1 MLKGLKKVIK
11 RYSLDESK
19 FLDFAKK
26 NKEKYGLIEFKDDYL
41 IQSWNLP
48 LMINDFKKTLNPV
61 EKKSPKNLDGKKK

>member
-11 RYSLDESK
+11 RYSLDETK
-19 FLDFAKK
+19 LLDFAKK
-26 NKEKYGLIEFKDDYL
+26 NKEKYGLIEFKDDFL

-48 LMINDFKKTLNPV
+48 LMINDFNKTLNPV

>member
-11 RYSLDESK
+11 RYSLDETK

>member
-1 MLKGLKKVIK
+1 MLKGLKKVINK
-11 RYSLDESK
+11 YSLDETK
-19 FLDFAKK
+19 LLDFAKK

>member
-11 RYSLDESK
+11 RYSLDETK

-26 NKEKYGLIEFKDDYL
+26 NKEKYGLIEFKDDFL

>member
-1 MLKGLKKVIK
+1 MLKGLKKVINK
-11 RYSLDESK
+11 YSLDETK

-26 NKEKYGLIEFKDDYL
+26 NKEKYGLIEFKDDFL

>member
-11 RYSLDESK
+11 RYSLDETK
-19 FLDFAKK
+19 LLDFAKK